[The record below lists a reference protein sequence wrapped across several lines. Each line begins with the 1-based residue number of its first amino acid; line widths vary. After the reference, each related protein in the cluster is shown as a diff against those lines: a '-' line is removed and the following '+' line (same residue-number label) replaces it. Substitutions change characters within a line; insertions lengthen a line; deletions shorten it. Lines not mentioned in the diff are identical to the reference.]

1 MRSGAVSPPSRI
13 LSVVAEVEERSLATP
28 TSNKGVES
36 PLTTPTTGAGSV
48 NREESTQGMDV
59 ESEAE
64 GDDDTLPLI

>member
-1 MRSGAVSPPSRI
+1 MSPPSRI

-28 TSNKGVES
+28 T
-36 PLTTPTTGAGSV
+36 TGAGSV
-48 NREESTQGMDV
+48 NRGESTQGMDV

>member
-1 MRSGAVSPPSRI
+1 MSPPSRI
-13 LSVVAEVEERSLATP
+13 LSMVAEVEERSLATP